1 MCALSRGQRLRPELG
16 GRSGWSALSH
26 NSGEGASARP
36 LATAHPFMTA
46 YNTMMTSTEN
56 NSPPAPAA
64 WAALERLGTRHVLPC
79 PDGEVVWRRFGAGP
93 PLLLLHGGH
102 GSWLHWVRNIEA
114 LSQHRTLWLP
124 DMPGFGESSNLAGP
138 PHGPNRLERLVDA
151 LLAGL
156 DTLIGPGAA
165 IDLAAFSFGALV
177 AAELAQRKTVR
188 SMALLGAGGH
198 GGPRRMTEKL
208 LDWRFGP
215 VASRS
220 AALRQNL
227 GSFMLHAPEA
237 VDAMALA
244 VYQAQC
250 QATRFRS
257 KSISM
262 VGGLQSR
269 LASYEGRLLLVWGE
283 HDVTAVPQDL
293 APAIAATRS
302 GWEWRLLAGGGH
314 WVQYECH
321 EPVNQL
327 LEDWFGANL

>member
-1 MCALSRGQRLRPELG
+1 
-16 GRSGWSALSH
+16 
-26 NSGEGASARP
+26 
-36 LATAHPFMTA
+36 MTA

-64 WAALERLGTRHVLPC
+64 WAALERLGTRHALPC

-269 LASYEGRLLLVWGE
+269 LASYGGRLLLVWGE

-327 LEDWFGANL
+327 LEDWFGADV